1 MENTQQTPPLPKE
14 APPVGKNYV
23 LVDGKWTLVPNP
35 VAGVVSQ

>member
-1 MENTQQTPPLPKE
+1 MENQEQIPTPPKE

-35 VAGVVSQ
+35 VAGIVSQ